1 MLFVVFCVFV
11 RCFLVDFKDF
21 SQKHEEVELCFA
33 GQKVG
38 KVHELCFACES
49 VCVLMKW
56 NRPIRVD
63 VFSDLVTKNIQIL
76 PKLATPSKVPV
87 IFFLF
92 SFILQKPRIIIRGKL
107 KNNAFKKGE
116 TRKPP
121 IPKHLT
127 FSQLLLLSGR
137 SLDVGSF
144 AERSTI
150 FPSKMESR
158 AYEEAVS
165 LCDFFFW
172 GKQKIG
178 TPLK

>member
-1 MLFVVFCVFV
+1 MCLWGVFWLISKIFHKNMK
-11 RCFLVDFKDF
+11 RLN
-21 SQKHEEVELCFA
+21 CFA

-49 VCVLMKW
+49 DCVLMKW

-63 VFSDLVTKNIQIL
+63 VFSDLVIKNIQIL
-76 PKLATPSKVPV
+76 PKLATPSKVLVPV
-87 IFFLF
+87 ILFLF
-92 SFILQKPRIIIRGKL
+92 SFILQKPRIIIRGKFQ
-107 KNNAFKKGE
+107 NNAFKKGE
-116 TRKPP
+116 ARKPP
-121 IPKHLT
+121 IAKHLT
-127 FSQLLLLSGR
+127 FFQLLLLSGR

-158 AYEEAVS
+158 AYEEAVL
-165 LCDFFFW
+165 LCEFFFW

-178 TPLK
+178 THLK